1 MAESTRVKAINAAI
15 ANDRSVLDEAR
26 TAREQAVAQGAR
38 AREIQRAASR
48 DARRAQAEY
57 KAASDLLKSTPGGFE
72 TMLKYRQGGY
82 DTPEERSV
90 PYGMPVRPGTKLT
103 NGDGG
108 AKKMFFDRAPD
119 PARDIYQQAQ
129 EAEAKR
135 LRDTVPIDDY
145 MKLRSGYRWKQL
157 TPGVDGPVNP
167 YAQPVR
173 TGNAFY
179 ENQRD
184 LGYESAQS
192 VLKQWAQLRLN
203 AIDSE
208 ISKYEKSRQSN
219 DAPTL
224 DEAAA
229 RDKEYDDRIK
239 ELERERANLKRAY
252 GLKPRAA
259 DWGGVLGNSSMRGI
273 SSFDLSIANT
283 LNLLGYVGQKVLMLG
298 DLTREQWE
306 EMNMPTTALKNRLQ
320 AEHDRSDRLTN
331 EAAGDSKAAQ
341 FVGNLTTGTVAALPQ
356 AVLAFFTGGASLGTT
371 AGLNAASAA
380 ATGGLG
386 TTIYNYVSAMAQNPS
401 FWMSFAQTAGNGF
414 EDAKADGAGDLAAMS
429 YAIING
435 LLNAGVEVSGGIE
448 QLPANVRGGGAP
460 LRAWIES
467 SLDEG
472 KEEVIQGI
480 IERGLQS
487 FVYGKNNPLFSVSNP
502 DAVFNPLTSLEEG
515 GMGTIIGALL
525 GGGQALAQ
533 TGINAINARQ
543 SAPAS
548 AGAAADVRAGTD
560 TAVEQNAAQ
569 SGAEGVQA
577 QQRVEDI
584 LTGKPAESTG
594 GKKSGTVV
602 QVLRSKLPELSLLPS
617 VARVDGTEL
626 PSQGNATSR
635 ALEFLQK
642 IGNKV
647 TRSGFGDV
655 LFSRSKVKNAL
666 VGHGASAAKI
676 ETIAAVPAVIEHGAQ
691 VDYVENYEG
700 RGYDTYMFAAPVT
713 HRGSPVYLGVVVA
726 KDAQSGRYYVHE
738 VVDSDGNVL
747 LKNAEPESASDRP
760 SANAAAPVHSQTPLE
775 STVPQPAPSVNNE
788 NGLPVG
794 VGAAEAGFT
803 IGGRPVQV
811 PSRAQALTDNID
823 FSDAARADA
832 AQAVTPHE
840 RLSNE
845 QQRRS
850 AEAQIYRDVD
860 GNIIDLDR
868 QARDLLEQTDWGRA
882 EMDASLILAKEAHD
896 RGDMATFRELI
907 KRYKDSSTNSAQ
919 ILQSTQ
925 KNIRTPEGKVAQA
938 MQAVDEAN
946 EELHEGKTKAQ
957 KEARKRTTQRT
968 AKQIRQAAQQS
979 AESAAAQT
987 ASDAAEVLRR
997 TGGGTDGNAR
1007 TGGGTDGNARSGRP
1021 RTGGGGDFRSMD
1033 TPARFW
1039 WEWNPENGRRLA
1051 SRLAGRVE
1059 PKDSRPK
1066 TTMQIILSD
1075 LSKFAN
1081 SRVKAQK
1088 ADGQKRTAVDIVRD
1102 YFANR
1107 AAYNES
1113 WETAQQELR
1122 ERYKSDPEKLNALD
1136 EFLSN
1141 PILDGSGRAASEPT
1155 MIAAML
1161 ESADSIGISKK
1172 ALAAIGQLGGKETA
1186 KQRIADDFVSRLGL
1200 ERGSSDADIV
1210 ESAVFKWVDATMS
1223 EDAAR
1228 NAGDA
1233 EISKALCESGLKI
1246 SELILQNW
1254 ENRNAALE
1262 TVQRYIESDL
1272 GATPQMAREMA
1283 QEISD
1288 RFYERLNTAAER
1300 RMNALFGAKERSAG
1314 KTVFQR
1320 FEEYLN
1326 LGAMTDERYRDIA
1339 SQRLWGENITLTDA
1353 EINRIY
1359 ALQQQANEARDA
1371 GDAEL
1376 ADRLEGTAN
1385 RIIAGKMQPTLK
1397 EKIMSGF
1404 YNAMLISFRTLITRN
1419 AGGNLG
1425 LALVDQTLTKANSAV
1440 VDALIG
1446 KITGE
1451 RYYAMPGAKYYREY
1465 GKGFV
1470 KGARDAYADYSTGI
1484 RTPRSGEQWN
1494 AQQAVRAQYQV
1505 FKSDVFNAIDRL
1517 VKFGLDIGDRT
1528 FYEATYKSRLEELTR
1543 LRDSRR
1549 LSPEQTARFDEWAP
1563 AEAAASALEAVFQQ
1577 RGDGAEGLMS
1587 VRTGIDKLVKALTG
1601 VDMGGMAALPFT
1613 NTPGNVLDTTT
1624 DYIPLT
1630 GAVKNAVNTL
1640 REVRRGEFNQRRFS
1654 KATGRLL
1661 TGLELTAGAAGLA
1674 AAGAITGGGDD
1685 RSDKEALE
1693 QSGWQDY
1700 SFKVGNKYYSYDWI
1714 PIVGTILAGT
1724 ADYLDAREY
1733 GEESVFGAA
1742 KTSLGTV
1749 GGMTALQGMNR
1760 MFGGYSGN
1768 IAAGLIGN
1776 LTALPGQAIPSVV
1789 GQTARA
1795 TDSYERDTYDPRW
1808 WKQELNYLM
1817 NRVPGL
1823 RELLPEKI
1831 DLYGQPVELSDGRNV
1846 ASKLF
1851 ENLVS
1856 PGYLSEEQSDAVTQ
1870 ELLRLSGSGNAVS
1883 IPDVEKTAGLDG
1895 DGRKVKLTAEQYKQ
1909 RQITR
1914 GQTLATVLTSAIG
1927 SPSYALLTDEQK
1939 AWVAEQAVKYAGAAA
1954 NKELFE
1960 NAGAEYTGNDYTDR
1974 LELSEVGTYLAYRAA
1989 FRELTDVQDEPS
2001 QEDFDVIKALLGQY
2015 SKVPED
2021 VQTALDDVDGF
2032 KRFRQAAAKG
2042 IKLEHILAFGEANK
2056 TREEFKDVDRDG
2068 KYGKADKRWYFMQDG
2083 GTKSEF
2089 DKLWK
2094 IWYPGNS
2101 GK

>member
-1 MAESTRVKAINAAI
+1 MAKTGKQIIQDAI
-15 ANDRSVLDEAR
+15 DGSRSQLDEAR
-26 TAREQAVAQGAR
+26 TAREKAVAQGAAKR
-38 AREIQRAASR
+38 RVQRAIDS
-48 DARRAQAEY
+48 DARRAEAEY
-57 KAASDLLKSTPGGFE
+57 KTASDLLKSTPGGFE

-108 AKKMFFDRAPD
+108 VKKMFFDRAPD

-145 MKLRSGYRWKQL
+145 MKLQSGYRWKQL

-173 TGNAFY
+173 TGNGFY

-192 VLKQWAQLRLN
+192 VMKQWAQLRLN

-208 ISKYEKSRQSN
+208 ISKYNDYLRVNDTDYGPGSAEK
-219 DAPTL
+219 
-224 DEAAA
+224 E
-229 RDKEYDDRIK
+229 KEYGDRIK
-239 ELERERANLKRAY
+239 ALESERANLERAY
-252 GLKPRAA
+252 GLEPRAA

-283 LNLLGYVGQKVLMLG
+283 LDLLGYAGQKALMLG

-331 EAAGDSKAAQ
+331 EAAGDSRAAQ

-569 SGAEGVQA
+569 SGVSGVQEQVGADTAATTAQA
-577 QQRVEDI
+577 QQSVEDV
-584 LTGKPAESTG
+584 LAGKPVEGTG

-602 QVLRSKLPELSLLPS
+602 HVLRSKLPELSLLPS

-626 PSQGNATSR
+626 PSQGNASSR

-666 VGHGASAAKI
+666 VGHGTSAAKI

-700 RGYDTYMFAAPVT
+700 RGYDTYVFAAPVT
-713 HRGSPVYLGVVVA
+713 YRDSTVYLGVVVA

-738 VVDSDGNVL
+738 VVDSDGNML
-747 LKNAEPESASDRP
+747 LKNTEPESASDRP

-775 STVPQPAPSVNNE
+775 SNVPQSAEAVNNE
-788 NGLPVG
+788 IHHG

-803 IGGRPVQV
+803 EPGHETNQV
-811 PSRAQALTDNID
+811 PSRSQALTDNAD
-823 FSDAARADA
+823 FTDEARADA
-832 AQAVTPHE
+832 AQSVHDHY

-845 QQRRS
+845 QQRQM
-850 AEAQIYRDVD
+850 AEFRIDRDEA
-860 GNIIDLDR
+860 GGIADLDS
-868 QARDLLEQTDWGRA
+868 QARELLEQQDWGRIEA
-882 EMDASLILAKEAHD
+882 DASLILAKAAHD
-896 RGDMATFRELI
+896 RGDMQTFRDLTE
-907 KRYKDSSTNSAQ
+907 RYAKETTNAGQ

-946 EELHEGKTKAQ
+946 ERL
-957 KEARKRTTQRT
+957 T
-968 AKQIRQAAQQS
+968 A
-979 AESAAAQT
+979 
-987 ASDAAEVLRR
+987 
-997 TGGGTDGNAR
+997 
-1007 TGGGTDGNARSGRP
+1007 
-1021 RTGGGGDFRSMD
+1021 
-1033 TPARFW
+1033 
-1039 WEWNPENGRRLA
+1039 
-1051 SRLAGRVE
+1051 
-1059 PKDSRPK
+1059 
-1066 TTMQIILSD
+1066 
-1075 LSKFAN
+1075 
-1081 SRVKAQK
+1081 AQK
-1088 ADGQKRTAVDIVRD
+1088 A
-1102 YFANR
+1102 
-1107 AAYNES
+1107 
-1113 WETAQQELR
+1113 
-1122 ERYKSDPEKLNALD
+1122 
-1136 EFLSN
+1136 
-1141 PILDGSGRAASEPT
+1141 
-1155 MIAAML
+1155 
-1161 ESADSIGISKK
+1161 
-1172 ALAAIGQLGGKETA
+1172 
-1186 KQRIADDFVSRLGL
+1186 
-1200 ERGSSDADIV
+1200 
-1210 ESAVFKWVDATMS
+1210 
-1223 EDAAR
+1223 
-1228 NAGDA
+1228 
-1233 EISKALCESGLKI
+1233 
-1246 SELILQNW
+1246 
-1254 ENRNAALE
+1254 
-1262 TVQRYIESDL
+1262 
-1272 GATPQMAREMA
+1272 
-1283 QEISD
+1283 
-1288 RFYERLNTAAER
+1288 
-1300 RMNALFGAKERSAG
+1300 AG
-1314 KTVFQR
+1314 KK
-1320 FEEYLN
+1320 
-1326 LGAMTDERYRDIA
+1326 
-1339 SQRLWGENITLTDA
+1339 ITLTDA

-1359 ALQQQANEARDA
+1359 SLQQQANEARPA
-1371 GDAEL
+1371 DAEL
-1376 ADRLEGTAN
+1376 ADRLEGEAN
-1385 RIIAGKMQPTLK
+1385 KIIAGKL
-1397 EKIMSGF
+1397 EKPFKQKLLTFF
-1404 YNAMLISFRTLITRN
+1404 YNNMLGNLRTLLTRN

-1425 LALVDQTLTKANSAV
+1425 LAAVDQTLTKANSAV

-1451 RYYAMPGAKYYREY
+1451 RFYAMPGAKYYREY
-1465 GKGFV
+1465 GRGFAKGV
-1470 KGARDAYADYSTGI
+1470 RDAYADYSTGI

-1494 AQQAVRAQYQV
+1494 AKQAVNAQYQV
-1505 FKSDVFNAIDRL
+1505 FKSDLMQGIDRL
-1517 VKFGLDIGDRT
+1517 VKFGLDIGDRP

-1549 LSPEQTARFDEWAP
+1549 LSPEQTASFDEWAP
-1563 AEAAASALEAVFQQ
+1563 AEAAVSALEAVFQQ
-1577 RGDGAEGLMS
+1577 RGDGAEGLGS
-1587 VRTGIDKLVKALTG
+1587 IRTGIGKLVKALTG

-1613 NTPGNVLDTTT
+1613 STPGNVLDTTT

-1733 GEESVFGAA
+1733 GEESIFGAA

-1823 RELLPEKI
+1823 RETLPERI
-1831 DLYGQPVELSDGRNV
+1831 DLYGQPVELSDGRNI

-1870 ELLRLSGSGNAVS
+1870 ELLRLSDSGNAVS

-1895 DGRKVKLTAEQYKQ
+1895 DGRNVKLTAEQYKQ

-2015 SKVPED
+2015 NKVPED

-2089 DKLWK
+2089 DKLWE
-2094 IWYPGNS
+2094 IWNPGNS